1 MGKLEKQIQTKRVK
15 QKELA
20 DKQIKLMKRDLAIAT
35 ASPEGLNLLKW
46 IFDLTGY
53 SKILIVGNP
62 QTGDIHDRGT
72 LYNNARRSIWLEIR
86 QLLPKRVLKKIEFE
100 KLNLNVE
107 EL

>member
-1 MGKLEKQIQTKRVK
+1 MGAIENRIKSKRAE
-15 QKELA
+15 QKELTN
-20 DKQIKLMKRDLAIAT
+20 KKLKVLKRDLELAT
-35 ASPEGLNLLKW
+35 ASPEGLNLMKW
-46 IFDLTGY
+46 IFNLTGY

-62 QTGDIHDRGT
+62 QSGDIHDRGT

-86 QLLPKRVLKKIEFE
+86 QMLPKRILKKIEFE

>member
-1 MGKLEKQIQTKRVK
+1 MGKIENKIKSKRAQQKDLSIQR
-15 QKELA
+15 L
-20 DKQIKLMKRDLAIAT
+20 KLLKRDLEIAT
-35 ASPEGLNLLKW
+35 ASPEGLNLMKW
-46 IFDLTGY
+46 IFSLSGY

-86 QLLPKRVLKKIEFE
+86 QMLPKRTLKKIEFE

-107 EL
+107 ED